1 MSFKYQAVDLSLA
14 VSCRFLPLLH
24 DVSSDARALV
34 KVMSVVVFN
43 RGSVGDLDTLLQ
55 LACFRLWQMI
65 VVSLG

>member
-14 VSCRFLPLLH
+14 ASCGFLPILN
-24 DVSSDARALV
+24 DVSNDPQTLV

-43 RGSVGDLDTLLQ
+43 RGSIGDLDTLLQ
-55 LACFRLWQMI
+55 LACFRLWQVL